1 MYLKARTENSGV
13 SDELDDACRRGDK
26 YERLYKEQKM
36 KADQLESRL
45 TRSQD
50 QERKIYERLRKERKH
65 QQKLWADMIEAE
77 TPMSLKSGK
86 NVLTVEN

>member
-1 MYLKARTENSGV
+1 MKTRNENS
-13 SDELDDACRRGDK
+13 SYSEELDEAIRRGDK
-26 YERLYKEQKM
+26 YERLYKEQKI
-36 KADQLESRL
+36 KAEQLETSL

-77 TPMSLKSGK
+77 TPKNLKNLDSLIVQ
-86 NVLTVEN
+86 N